1 MALTPSGAISL
12 NDINTSTGKSSGT
25 PISMSGTAVR
35 CISDT
40 NSGAVSMSALRGKN
54 VAGGTITSGTKTTS
68 GKSGTTV
75 ANGFNTNTPAPTYG
89 TIGVGTMSTL
99 WTGFN
104 SIESLQTTRV
114 GTGNYNNACNIRA
127 SSSAGMSGSTLRT
140 RIGSTDNFGLAFGT
154 YIGSPGTGFFG
165 TLSAT
170 FQMISSADV
179 GVTRDWV
186 MTKV

>member
-1 MALTPSGAISL
+1 MALTPSGTISL
-12 NDINTSTGKSSGT
+12 GDINTATGKSST
-25 PISMSGTAVR
+25 APISMNGTAVR

-40 NSGAVSMSALRGKN
+40 NSGTVSMSSLRGKN

-75 ANGFNTNTPAPTYG
+75 ANGFNTNTPPPTYG
-89 TIGVGTMSTL
+89 TIDVGNMSTL
-99 WTGFN
+99 WTGFT
-104 SIESLQTTRV
+104 SIENLQTSRT
-114 GTGNYNNACNIRA
+114 GTGNYTNSCNIRA
-127 SSSAGMSGSTLRT
+127 TSSAGMSGSTLRT
-140 RIGSTDNFGLAFGT
+140 RIGSTDNVGLVYVT
-154 YIGSPGTGFFG
+154 YVSPTGPGIF
-165 TLSAT
+165 TNSSAT